1 MGEGQR
7 QSGDAAAYAALQRLD
22 FQPELNGQ
30 RLGLSLWLPAHGSAE
45 TLIFCLPGG
54 HMTRGYFDLRAADND
69 SHSFARALAARGFAV
84 AAMDHPGIG
93 DSDDGGDVYRH
104 TPESLADAAAAA
116 CQWLCESL
124 RAGTL
129 AEDVAPLPGL
139 RSIGLGH
146 SMGAMISVLAQ
157 QRHALHAAVAVLGF
171 STRGLPEYV
180 PEAVQPLLADR
191 ETLKSQRVELARA
204 MFAKMGEGSGRDGG
218 DNDIYGR
225 DGAEADGIRAL
236 ADCRARLLPVPAF
249 CSMLPD
255 NIGPE
260 AAEIDV
266 PVFIGLGSR
275 DMAGPPHQ
283 VPAAFSGSGDVT
295 LQILPQTGHS
305 HFLFPS
311 RAGLFRRL
319 AHWAA
324 LAAARETTPQH
335 GDQQA
340 S

>member
-7 QSGDAAAYAALQRLD
+7 QAAGRSVVAASSPIDLQPVID
-22 FQPELNGQ
+22 GQ
-30 RLGLSLWLPAHGSAE
+30 RLGMTLWLPVDGSAE
-45 TLIFCLPGG
+45 TLFFCLPGG
-54 HMTRGYFDLRAADND
+54 HMTRAYFDLRTPDND
-69 SHSFARALAARGFAV
+69 SHSFAQAMTAQGFAV
-84 AAMDHPGIG
+84 AAMDHPGIA
-93 DSDDGGDVYRH
+93 DSDDGRDVYDH

-116 CQWLCESL
+116 CQWLGEGL
-124 RAGTL
+124 RAGGL
-129 AEDVAPLPGL
+129 VKGIAPLPNL
-139 RSIGLGH
+139 CSIGLGH
-146 SMGAMISVLAQ
+146 SMGAMITVLAQ
-157 QRHALHAAVAVLGF
+157 QRHGVHAAVAVLGF

-180 PEAVQPLLADR
+180 PDAVQPLLADR
-191 ETLKSQRVELARA
+191 EALKRQRVELARA
-204 MFAKMGEGSGRDGG
+204 MFSKMGEGSGRDGG

-236 ADCRARLLPVPAF
+236 AACRARLLPVPAF

-260 AAEIDV
+260 AAAIEV
-266 PVFIGLGSR
+266 PTFIGLGER

-283 VPAAFSGSGDVT
+283 VPAAFSSSRDVT
-295 LQILPQTGHS
+295 LQVLPETGHS

-324 LAAARETTPQH
+324 FSAARETTSQH
-335 GDQQA
+335 GVEPT